1 MSGIVYQ
8 LSGQLPCY
16 VKINQ
21 VSQWSRKSSTAVS
34 WCRWGHDWQAGE
46 VVPPVFSKWAY
57 WCPGYTFTSQRTSSL
72 LGVRFHQLSP
82 SQKWSAWK
90 PPQQSV
96 WREYYHQS
104 VNLWQSE
111 YVELVFKEKSIIT
124 SFSLAEDSMNAAP
137 QESASFFPSSGLI
150 TLGKFNGTS
159 LSENI
164 LKIL

>member
-1 MSGIVYQ
+1 MEQ
-8 LSGQLPCY
+8 
-16 VKINQ
+16 
-21 VSQWSRKSSTAVS
+21 KSSTAVS

-72 LGVRFHQLSP
+72 LGVRFHPLSP

-96 WREYYHQS
+96 RQEYYDQS
-104 VNLWQSE
+104 VSE
-111 YVELVFKEKSIIT
+111 RICGQRRFREKSIVT

-150 TLGKFNGTS
+150 TLGTLHGIHVNS
-159 LSENI
+159 CNI
-164 LKIL
+164 TTLRFYLQHYTHSTIAVEYILYI